1 MSKNN
6 EKWLILGG
14 LAVAGALVV
23 AVEMMRRRNVDPLAQ
38 ANRLIDRCNDKISEI
53 EDSVAGLRSLVQAT

>member
-14 LAVAGALVV
+14 LAFAAALVV
-23 AVEMMRRRNVDPLAQ
+23 TVELLRRKRSDPLAQ
-38 ANRLIDRCNDKISEI
+38 ANRLIERCNDRLSEI
-53 EDSVAGLRSLVQAT
+53 EDTVASLRSLVQAA

>member
-14 LAVAGALVV
+14 VAFAAAVVV
-23 AVEMMRRRNVDPLAQ
+23 TIELLRRRRSDPLTQ
-38 ANRLIDRCNDKISEI
+38 ANRLIERCNDRLNEV
-53 EDSVAGLRSLVQAT
+53 EDTVASLRSLAQTA

>member
-14 LAVAGALVV
+14 LVFAGVV
-23 AVEMMRRRNVDPLAQ
+23 VVTIEMIRRRNVDPLAQ
-38 ANRLIDRCNDKISEI
+38 ANRLIERCNDKISEI